1 MYEVFKMA
9 GAKLVS
15 QNKSRNGTNKI
26 HVTLSISESLR
37 DYAKESG
44 INMSSV
50 LESALKSGDFIIKNR
65 ASLRN
70 EHRTGFISENDAI
83 LNEFTSNVV
92 TLDYPQFARACDS
105 RNYGEIEELNAISQE
120 SVLVNPNHVYTKK
133 TRVFQN
139 YQNNVE
145 NSMIHDSFI
154 NYCNVLCSSI
164 MTKVQ
169 SLNLS
174 SEYIAQIAAVVNL
187 VNAQMN
193 VPQIHPPTPQS
204 RSIAEYFATCR
215 DEFKIYAHDNG
226 VGTKKTLITYCNCL
240 SKMAGVVKPSD
251 LTTHKMI
258 TGKSLTKNQK
268 MALSKLFRYM
278 RFVDCMDEFN
288 GYPLEKWHLYLDEVK
303 IVRAKSQSR
312 QRNISTEAL
321 REAVSRIH
329 HKEHKQFLQRIVKL
343 MYYSGARFEQLMR
356 LLEQKEKDIVIDDD
370 ICIVSAEAIQIGNK
384 KKAIHFY
391 FPAECA
397 NFIRNLNKNKIP
409 SPSRRNGKTTEY
421 RHQWIDHTINNV
433 VLETGE
439 KITPSNLRKYN
450 YNCMRV
456 DCKID
461 KETADLIQSRTSE
474 QDTGTKHYLSQTD
487 VCRDAYKQAVKVL
500 RDRLPWE

>member
-1 MYEVFKMA
+1 MTGTV
-9 GAKLVS
+9 LIS
-15 QNKSRNGTNKI
+15 QNAPQNGFKKCK
-26 HVTLSISESLR
+26 VTLSISEMAR
-37 DYAKESG
+37 DYARENG

-105 RNYGEIEELNAISQE
+105 RNYGEIEELNAISTE

-154 NYCNVLCSSI
+154 NYSNFLVNAI
-164 MTKVQ
+164 MTKIQ
-169 SLNLS
+169 NFNPSP
-174 SEYIAQIAAVVNL
+174 EFIAQVLTAVNL
-187 VNAQMN
+187 VNSQLN
-193 VPQIHPPTPQS
+193 IPQVMLHAPTPQV

-215 DEFKIYAHDNG
+215 DEFKLYALENG
-226 VGTKKTLITYCNCL
+226 VGTKKTLITYVNCL
-240 SKMAGVVKPSD
+240 SKMAGVTKPSD
-251 LTTHKMI
+251 LTTYKMI
-258 TGKSLTKNQK
+258 TGKPLTKNQK

-356 LLEQKEKDIVIDDD
+356 LLEQNEKSIVIDGD
-370 ICIVSAEAIQIGNK
+370 ICVVSAKSIQIGEK
-384 KKAIHFY
+384 KKAFNFY
-391 FPAECA
+391 FPSECA
-397 NFIRNLNKNKIP
+397 SFINKCKIP
-409 SPSRRNGKTTEY
+409 SPSRRKGKQTEY
-421 RHQWIDHTINNV
+421 KNQWMEHTLNKIS
-433 VLETGE
+433 LESGE
-439 KITPSNLRKYN
+439 KITSSNLRKYN
-450 YNCMRV
+450 YNVYRV
-456 DCKID
+456 DCKIP
-461 KETADLIQSRTSE
+461 KETADMLQSRTSE
-474 QDTGTKHYLSQTD
+474 QDVGDKHYLSQD
-487 VCRDAYKQAVKVL
+487 EVCREAYHTAVKIL
-500 RDRLPWE
+500 RERLPWE